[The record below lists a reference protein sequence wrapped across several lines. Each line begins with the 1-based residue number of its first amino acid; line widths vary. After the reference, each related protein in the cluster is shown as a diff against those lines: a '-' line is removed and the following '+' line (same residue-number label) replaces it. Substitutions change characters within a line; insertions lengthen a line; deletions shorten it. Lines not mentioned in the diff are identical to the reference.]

1 LEKKQVLLNFFGNAV
16 YSNPANVE
24 LPVKMTIT
32 RLLLFLMYLL
42 LVPAAVSAQ
51 AWNPENPP
59 HAPDKPL
66 YPVPVPVPA
75 LSDQRLSADKYA
87 EQEQAW
93 MSVLRRDG
101 SQPAYWLNAYRAIR
115 YADALKTNSPVT
127 VLRSARL
134 DSLVN
139 AMPESC
145 RNSFEYNY
153 LAYLNSA
160 NDPTFFPQLQR
171 AYQLAPDRPEL
182 NREFVFHY
190 AVTGQKDSLKFW
202 LRRWENYFR
211 NDSALLHYGHNMLA
225 GLERGAVL
233 FTGSETD
240 AFPVLAEQQLRGF
253 RTDVLVVCLAAFH
266 NDGQLQQFLV
276 DHNLNEPEHSYTKN
290 QQADLLQEFA
300 RWNLLRPFYFAASV
314 EQKTLTALQQHLF
327 ITGLAMRYSEPGYS
341 NLPEL
346 YKNITTVYGWSSG
359 SLHAA
364 YWIPQLEMNYVLPLL
379 LVAAEERKK
388 GNTAQANAWEN
399 KALTIATKA
408 GRKNDVKKY
417 LARGG

>member
-1 LEKKQVLLNFFGNAV
+1 
-16 YSNPANVE
+16 
-24 LPVKMTIT
+24 MT
-32 RLLLFLMYLL
+32 RFLLFLMYLL
-42 LVPAAVSAQ
+42 LVPVAVSAQ
-51 AWNPENPP
+51 AWNPEIPP
-59 HAPDKPL
+59 RVPDKPL

-75 LSDQRLSADKYA
+75 LSVERLSAAKYG

-93 MSVLRRDG
+93 LKVLRGDG
-101 SQPAYWLNAYRAIR
+101 TQPAYWLNAYRSIR

-127 VLRSARL
+127 VLRRTLL

-153 LAYLNSA
+153 LVYLNSSNNPA
-160 NDPTFFPQLQR
+160 FFPQLQR
-171 AYQLAPDRPEL
+171 AFQLAPDRPEL

-190 AVTGQKDSLKFW
+190 AVTGQNDSLKFW
-202 LRRWENYFR
+202 LRRWENFFR
-211 NDSALLHYGHNMLA
+211 NDSTLRQYGHNMLA
-225 GLERGAVL
+225 GLETGAVL
-233 FTGSETD
+233 FAGSESD

-276 DHNLNEPEHSYTKN
+276 NHDLNEPEHSYTKN
-290 QQADLLQEFA
+290 TQADLLREMI
-300 RWNLLRPFYFAASV
+300 RWNPGRPFYFAASV
-314 EQKTLTALQQHLF
+314 EKKTLTALQQNLF
-327 ITGLAMRYSEPGYS
+327 ITGLAMRYSEPGFS

-346 YKNITTVYGWSSG
+346 YKNITAVYGWNSG
-359 SLHAA
+359 SPQAV

-379 LVAAEERKK
+379 LVATEERKK
-388 GNTAQANAWEN
+388 GNTEQAKAWEN
-399 KALTIATKA
+399 KALDIATKA